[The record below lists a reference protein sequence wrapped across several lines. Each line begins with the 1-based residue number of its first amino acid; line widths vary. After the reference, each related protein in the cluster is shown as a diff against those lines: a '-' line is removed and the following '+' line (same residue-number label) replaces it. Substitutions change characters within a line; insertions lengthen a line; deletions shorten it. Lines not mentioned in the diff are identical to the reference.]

1 MEEWV
6 DGEMEGW
13 IEEWMEGWVD
23 NWRWVEGMGGELDG
37 KMGGRM
43 DRDRQAVGWKDGWRD

>member
-13 IEEWMEGWVD
+13 VEEWMEGWVD